1 MGYTN
6 IKTPESYTF
15 VYVHVWSKT
24 MDDVQHVVDKLNNNP
39 QVRIVNPDIFM
50 KLIKN
55 NILATY

>member
-1 MGYTN
+1 
-6 IKTPESYTF
+6 
-15 VYVHVWSKT
+15 

-39 QVRIVNPDIFM
+39 QVRIVNPDIFI